1 MARSDQQK
9 QEVRRRILRAALK
22 IISEGGYRDAQMATV
37 AAAAKMATG
46 TVYLYFPSKADLC
59 GEVFRYASSHEIAV
73 LKDIAGLDEPAADRF
88 ESVIRTFVRRAVR
101 GRRLAYA
108 LIAEPVDPAVEAE
121 RLQSKQVYA
130 QVFIGIVREGIREGV
145 FPDQDVEVAAACLIG
160 ALTEALVGP
169 LTPEA
174 VDAAAGEELEDA
186 MVVFCRRAVGL
197 RETGR
202 GEIALSGDRR

>member
-22 IISEGGYRDAQMATV
+22 IISEGGYRDAQVATV
-37 AAAAKMATG
+37 AAAANIATG

-59 GEVFRYASSHEIAV
+59 AEVFRYASAHEIAV
-73 LKDIAGLDEPAADRF
+73 LNDIAALDEPPAERF
-88 ESVIRTFVRRAVR
+88 ENVIRTFIRRAVR

-108 LIAEPVDPAVEAE
+108 LIAEPVDPAVEEE

-130 QVFIGIVREGIREGV
+130 QVFTGILRDGMRDGV
-145 FPDQDVEVAAACLIG
+145 VPAQDADVTAAGLIG

-169 LTPEA
+169 LTPET
-174 VDAAAGEELEDA
+174 VDAAAGEELEEA
-186 MVVFCRRAVGL
+186 MVDFCRRAVGL
-197 RETGR
+197 PAAGR
-202 GEIALSGDRR
+202 GELRQIV